1 MQTEPLSF
9 KFHALNPKLSS
20 HTAIL
25 RPCGFYFLFKSEDA
39 VCVEKLWICF
49 SSLNDKNVEPMLTL
63 YVYFVRRT
71 TQCEWILLFTVKNI
85 HRFQV
90 GKYVIYLKVGK
101 KTLNK
106 VRCDLLLFPLNIFS
120 QYLFLILLFNCFFYS
135 ILWYTLKH
143 MMFFMFPKM
152 SICII

>member
-1 MQTEPLSF
+1 MGIRLLLKMQIEPLSF

-25 RPCGFYFLFKSEDA
+25 RPCGFYFLFQCEDA

-49 SSLNDKNVEPMLTL
+49 SSLNDKNAEPMLTL

-90 GKYVIYLKVGK
+90 GKYVIYLKLGK
-101 KTLNK
+101 HIKQSALWSFTFPPEYFQPIFIFNSSIQLF
-106 VRCDLLLFPLNIFS
+106 LLFHFMI
-120 QYLFLILLFNCFFYS
+120 YS
-135 ILWYTLKH
+135 
-143 MMFFMFPKM
+143 
-152 SICII
+152 